1 LVAHKG
7 GFEPLEISV
16 EPTYTKK
23 KNETKDAANA
33 DNNFLDIKY

>member
-1 LVAHKG
+1 LVAYKG

-23 KNETKDAANA
+23 KKRNKRRS
-33 DNNFLDIKY
+33 KCGQ

>member
-1 LVAHKG
+1 LVARKG

-16 EPTYTKK
+16 EPTYTK